1 MRLLLY
7 NTKSYVAA
15 NGKFIFLLFTT
26 KLIMLRIIWL
36 ILATHLLMV
45 CTFLIHHI
53 EACPIGCTM
62 IL

>member
-1 MRLLLY
+1 
-7 NTKSYVAA
+7 
-15 NGKFIFLLFTT
+15 
-26 KLIMLRIIWL
+26 MLRIIWL